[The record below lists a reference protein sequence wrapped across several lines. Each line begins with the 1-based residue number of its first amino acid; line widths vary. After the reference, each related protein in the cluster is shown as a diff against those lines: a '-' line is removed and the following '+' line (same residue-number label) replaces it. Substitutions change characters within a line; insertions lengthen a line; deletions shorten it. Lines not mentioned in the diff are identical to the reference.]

1 MTEKG
6 VMSIRKD
13 RKWARRVLVAVSVAA
28 PGVTFLCGTQAAR
41 THGAAR
47 ITFIVIGVL
56 STVVTPFVAH
66 RAQKRD
72 RTATVVEIEAASAA
86 VADHLGLM
94 VTVPGERTK
103 YCAKI
108 ESKLVQRLADHAAPK
123 QARCSYY
130 ALTPSGQL
138 ELAEATFNA
147 APRSFDPSVERQLL
161 NLDRIRYVPDNQD
174 DDDVKVSL
182 GGGHR
187 SVVVAPVCAGSQP
200 QGVLVIDAPRKGSL
214 NKATVRESYV
224 RAVASLLGTAGAM
237 KAEPTV
243 PPVIPGQP
251 GGEPDGENTATSGR
265 EG

>member
-6 VMSIRKD
+6 AMSIRKD
-13 RKWARRVLVAVSVAA
+13 RKWARFMLVAVSLAA
-28 PGVTFLCGTQAAR
+28 PGITFLCGTQVAR
-41 THGAAR
+41 AQGAAR
-47 ITFIVIGVL
+47 IAFIVIGAL
-56 STVVTPFVAH
+56 STVVTPFLAR

-72 RTATVVEIEAASAA
+72 RTTTVVEIEAAIAA

-94 VTVPGERTK
+94 VTVPGERTT

-123 QARCSYY
+123 EARCCYY
-130 ALTPSGQL
+130 TLTASGQL
-138 ELAEATFNA
+138 ELAETTFNT
-147 APRSFDPSVERQLL
+147 APQSFDLSVEKRLL

-200 QGVLVIDAPRKGSL
+200 QGVLVIDAPDKGAL

-237 KAEPTV
+237 KAERTA
-243 PPVIPGQP
+243 PPVIPAQP
-251 GGEPDGENTATSGR
+251 EGAPDGQNTSTSGR
-265 EG
+265 ES